1 MGCGNPYSG
10 GGGGNFEAAGNQSG
24 RKVFCVKFQKE
35 LPGLDEPPFNGEL
48 GDKIYESVSAEAW
61 KMWGEHCKMLLN
73 EYRLNPANKQDQELI
88 VKQMEQYFFGEGA
101 ALPSNYV
108 PPKTKQ

>member
-1 MGCGNPYSG
+1 MSCGNPFG
-10 GGGGNFEAAGNQSG
+10 GPTQQQPEDPNA
-24 RKVFCVKFQKE
+24 RKVFCAKFQRE
-35 LPGLDEPPFNGEL
+35 MPGLDEPPFNGEL
-48 GDKIYESVSAEAW
+48 GERIYNNVSKEAW

-101 ALPSNYV
+101 ALPANYV

>member
-1 MGCGNPYSG
+1 MSCGNPIG
-10 GGGGNFEAAGNQSG
+10 GPSRQEVEDPNA
-24 RKVFCVKFQKE
+24 RKVFCVKFQRE
-35 LPGLDEPPFNGEL
+35 MAGLDEPPFNGEL
-48 GDKIYESVSAEAW
+48 GDRIYNNVSKEAW